1 MLYGIKKDCPIKTA
15 FFIYLIITIPNI
27 PFTNMKYGM
36 FGFEIFWRRTRDS
49 NPRAGFPTYSLS
61 RGAPSP
67 LGYFSKMVKYIKSGI
82 INLAERK
89 RFELLVPCGIT
100 SFQD

>member
-1 MLYGIKKDCPIKTA
+1 MIERARQTFAVCLA
-15 FFIYLIITIPNI
+15 LNFFICVQASKNKNALSCPKTWDAQDV
-27 PFTNMKYGM
+27 
-36 FGFEIFWRRTRDS
+36 WRRRWDL
-49 NPRAGFPTYSLS
+49 NPCAGFPTYSLS

>member
-1 MLYGIKKDCPIKTA
+1 MIERARQMFAVCLA
-15 FFIYLIITIPNI
+15 LNFFVCARASKNKNALSRPKNLGCSRRLAEK
-27 PFTNMKYGM
+27 M
-36 FGFEIFWRRTRDS
+36 GFEPMRR
-49 NPRAGFPTYSLS
+49 FPDLLLS